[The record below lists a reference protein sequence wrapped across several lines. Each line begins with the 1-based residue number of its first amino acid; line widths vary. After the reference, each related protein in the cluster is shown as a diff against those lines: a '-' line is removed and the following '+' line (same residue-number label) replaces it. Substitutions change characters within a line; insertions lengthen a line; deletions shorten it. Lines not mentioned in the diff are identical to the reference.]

1 MSKHNRDRRRRRPEL
16 TPGLR
21 ADLDKLRRAPAAI
34 DPGRTY
40 MFSLG
45 DGQTLRITGRE
56 LLATARLVV
65 AMADAIELGDDD
77 AFRTAWEAE
86 MS

>member
-45 DGQTLRITGRE
+45 DGQTLRITGGRQ
-56 LLATARLVV
+56 
-65 AMADAIELGDDD
+65 
-77 AFRTAWEAE
+77 
-86 MS
+86 